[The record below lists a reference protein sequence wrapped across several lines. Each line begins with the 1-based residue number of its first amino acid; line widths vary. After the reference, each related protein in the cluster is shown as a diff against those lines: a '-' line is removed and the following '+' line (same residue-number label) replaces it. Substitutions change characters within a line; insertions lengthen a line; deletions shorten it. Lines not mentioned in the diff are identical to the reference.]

1 MIYFD
6 HNATTP
12 IDDRVLEAMLPFLKT
27 FYGNPSSL
35 YRHGRITSSAIDA
48 AREQLAALIGVQPG
62 RIIFTSGGTE
72 ANNLALATL
81 APQARL
87 AVSATEHPS
96 VIEPALHLKSSGH
109 ELTLLNVDTNGLITQ
124 DAIDEVIKLKP
135 GLVSIMLANNE
146 TGVVQNIAH
155 YAGQLRA
162 QGITVHTDAVQALG
176 KIPVDFNRLG
186 VHLMSLSSH
195 KIYGPK
201 GCGAL
206 VFEKSVAISAPAPGR
221 PAAYTPSLAIKPIL
235 LGGGQEQGFR
245 AGTENV
251 AAIVGFGKAAELA
264 KTELAERHA
273 HLLKLRTLLEQ
284 GLSAIP
290 GLTVFSAQ
298 ADRLPN
304 TVQMGIHG
312 IDGEMLLMQLDQK
325 NIAVSSGSAC
335 ASGQREPSPVLVAMG
350 VEPAQAKSA
359 IRISL
364 GKANTDVEII
374 EFIQQLTSLTLKG

>member
-12 IDDRVLEAMLPFLKT
+12 IDDRVFDAMLPFLKT

-35 YRHGRITSSAIDA
+35 YRHGRACRSAIDA
-48 AREQLAALIGVQPG
+48 AREQLAALIGAQPG
-62 RIIFTSGGTE
+62 QIIFTSGGTE

-81 APQARL
+81 APQAGL

-96 VIEPALHLKSSGH
+96 VIEPALHLQSMGH
-109 ELTLLNVDTNGLITQ
+109 PLTLLDVDANGQIPQ
-124 DAIDEVIKLKP
+124 DAIDEVISLKP
-135 GLVSIMLANNE
+135 SLVSIMLANNE
-146 TGVVQNIAH
+146 TGAIQNIEH
-155 YAGQLRA
+155 YADQLKTH
-162 QGITVHTDAVQALG
+162 GIKVHTDAVQALG

-186 VHLMSLSSH
+186 AHLMSLSSH

-206 VFEKSVAISAPAPGR
+206 VFEKSVAI
-221 PAAYTPSLAIKPIL
+221 KPIL
-235 LGGGQEQGFR
+235 LGGGQEQGLR

-264 KTELAERHA
+264 KLELAERQA
-273 HLLKLRTLLEQ
+273 HLLKLRTLLEH
-284 GLSAIP
+284 GLSAMP
-290 GLTVFSAQ
+290 GLTVFAEQ
-298 ADRLPN
+298 AERLPN
-304 TVQMGIHG
+304 TVQVGIHG

-325 NIAVSSGSAC
+325 GIAVSSGSAC
-335 ASGQREPSPVLVAMG
+335 ASGIREASPVLVAMG
-350 VEPAQAKSA
+350 IDPAQAKSA

-364 GKANTDVEII
+364 GKANTENEVI
-374 EFIQQLTSLTLKG
+374 EFIKQVNSLTR

>member
-35 YRHGRITSSAIDA
+35 YRHGRVAGSAIDA
-48 AREQLAALIGVQPG
+48 AREQLSALLGVQPG
-62 RIIFTSGGTE
+62 QIIFTSGGTE

-81 APQARL
+81 APQAGL
-87 AVSATEHPS
+87 AVSAIEHPS
-96 VIEPALHLKSSGH
+96 VMEPALHLKNRGH
-109 ELTLLNVDTNGLITQ
+109 ALTLLDVDADGLIAQ
-124 DAIDEVIKLKP
+124 DAIDEAIRLKP

-146 TGVVQNIAH
+146 TGVVQNVARYADQLTAH
-155 YAGQLRA
+155 
-162 QGITVHTDAVQALG
+162 GIKVHTDAVQALG
-176 KIPVDFNRLG
+176 KIPVNFNRLG
-186 VHLMSLSSH
+186 AHLMSLSSH

-206 VFEKSVAISAPAPGR
+206 VFEKSVEIN
-221 PAAYTPSLAIKPIL
+221 PIL
-235 LGGGQEQGFR
+235 LGGSQENGLR

-251 AAIVGFGKAAELA
+251 AAIVGFGKAAEIA
-264 KTELAERHA
+264 NSELAERQA
-273 HLLKLRTLLEQ
+273 YLLQLRKLLEQ
-284 GLSAIP
+284 RLSAIP
-290 GLTVFSAQ
+290 GLTIFAEQSE
-298 ADRLPN
+298 RLPN
-304 TVQMGIHG
+304 TVQIGIHG

-325 NIAVSSGSAC
+325 GIAVSSGSAC

-364 GKANTDVEII
+364 GKANTEAEIF
-374 EFIQQLTSLTLKG
+374 EFIKQLKSLSVKG

>member
-1 MIYFD
+1 MIYLD

-35 YRHGRITSSAIDA
+35 YRLGRAAKSAVDA

-62 RIIFTSGGTE
+62 QIIFTSGGTE

-81 APQARL
+81 APQAGL
-87 AVSATEHPS
+87 AVSSIEHPS
-96 VIEPALHLKSSGH
+96 VIEPALYLQSLGH
-109 ELTLLNVDTNGLITQ
+109 QLTLLKVDANGRITQ
-124 DAIDEVIKLKP
+124 NAIDEVIRLKP

-146 TGVVQNIAH
+146 TGAMQNIAH
-155 YAGQLRA
+155 YADQLTA
-162 QGITVHTDAVQALG
+162 QGIKVHTDAVQALG

-186 VHLMSLSSH
+186 VDLMSLSSH

-206 VFEKSVAISAPAPGR
+206 VYDKSVAI
-221 PAAYTPSLAIKPIL
+221 KPVL
-235 LGGGQEQGFR
+235 LGGGQEQGLR

-264 KTELAERHA
+264 KTELAERQA
-273 HLLKLRTLLEQ
+273 HLLKLKNLLE
-284 GLSAIP
+284 LELNAIP
-290 GLTVFSAQ
+290 CWTVFAEQ
-298 ADRLPN
+298 AERLPN
-304 TVQMGIHG
+304 TVQMGVHG
-312 IDGEMLLMQLDQK
+312 VDGEMLLMQLDQK
-325 NIAVSSGSAC
+325 GIAVSSGSAC
-335 ASGQREPSPVLVAMG
+335 ASGMREPSPVLVAMG
-350 VEPAQAKSA
+350 VEAAEAKSA

-364 GKANTDVEII
+364 GKANTEAEIF
-374 EFIQQLTSLTLKG
+374 EFIKQLKSLIEKG

>member
-12 IDDRVLEAMLPFLKT
+12 IDDRVLDAMQPFLKT

-35 YRHGRITSSAIDA
+35 YRLGRISSSSINA
-48 AREQLAALIGVQPG
+48 AREQLAALIGAQPG
-62 RIIFTSGGTE
+62 QVVFTSGGTE

-81 APQARL
+81 RPQAGL
-87 AVSATEHPS
+87 AVSAIEHPS
-96 VIEPALHLKSSGH
+96 VIEPALHLKSQGH
-109 ELTLLNVDTNGLITQ
+109 QLTLLDVDANGLITQ
-124 DAIDEVIKLKP
+124 EAIDEVIRLKP
-135 GLVSIMLANNE
+135 ALVSMMLANNE
-146 TGVVQNIAH
+146 TGTVQNVAH
-155 YAGQLRA
+155 YADQLA
-162 QGITVHTDAVQALG
+162 VHGIKVHTDAVQALG
-176 KIPVDFNRLG
+176 KIPVDFDGLG
-186 VHLMSLSSH
+186 AHLMSLSSH

-206 VFEKSVAISAPAPGR
+206 VFDKSVELQSVM
-221 PAAYTPSLAIKPIL
+221 

-273 HLLKLRTLLEQ
+273 HLLKLRTLLERA
-284 GLSAIP
+284 LSTIP
-290 GLTVFSAQ
+290 GLTIFAERSE
-298 ADRLPN
+298 RLPN
-304 TVQMGIHG
+304 TVQMGIES

-335 ASGQREPSPVLVAMG
+335 ASGQREPSPVLAAMG
-350 VEPAQAKSA
+350 VKPSDAKSA

-364 GKANTDVEII
+364 GKANTEAEII
-374 EFIQQLTSLTLKG
+374 EFIKQLTSLSIKG

>member
-35 YRHGRITSSAIDA
+35 YRLGRVASSAIET
-48 AREQLAALIGVQPG
+48 AREQLAALVEVQPG
-62 RIIFTSGGTE
+62 QIIFTNGGTE
-72 ANNLALATL
+72 ANNLTLATL
-81 APQARL
+81 APQAGL
-87 AVSATEHPS
+87 AVSAIEHPS
-96 VIEPALHLKSSGH
+96 VIEPALRLKNLGH
-109 ELTLLNVDTNGLITQ
+109 KLTLLNVDATGGITQ
-124 DAIDEVIKLKP
+124 DAIDEVIQLKP
-135 GLVSIMLANNE
+135 GLVSMMLANNE
-146 TGVVQNIAH
+146 TGAVQNIAH
-155 YAGQLRA
+155 YADRLSA
-162 QGITVHTDAVQALG
+162 HGINVHTDAVQALG

-186 VHLMSLSSH
+186 AHLMSLSSH

-206 VFEKSVAISAPAPGR
+206 VFDKSVTINPV
-221 PAAYTPSLAIKPIL
+221 L
-235 LGGGQEQGFR
+235 LGGEQEQGLR

-264 KTELAERHA
+264 RTELAERHA
-273 HLLKLRTLLEQ
+273 HLLKLRILLEQ
-284 GLSAIP
+284 GLSVIP
-290 GLTVFSAQ
+290 GLTIFAKQ

-304 TVQMGIHG
+304 TVQIGIDG

-325 NIAVSSGSAC
+325 GIAVSSGSAC

-350 VEPAQAKSA
+350 IDPGDAKSA

-364 GKANTDVEII
+364 GKANTETEIF
-374 EFIQQLTSLTLKG
+374 EFIKQLKSLIEKG

>member
-1 MIYFD
+1 MIYLD

-35 YRHGRITSSAIDA
+35 YRLGRLGRSAIDA
-48 AREQLAALIGVQPG
+48 AREQLAALLGAQPG
-62 RIIFTSGGTE
+62 QIVFTSGGTE

-81 APQARL
+81 TPL
-87 AVSATEHPS
+87 AGLAISAIEHPS
-96 VIEPALHLKSSGH
+96 IIEPALHLKSLGH
-109 ELTLLNVDTNGLITQ
+109 QLNLLNVDANGLITQ
-124 DAIDEVIKLKP
+124 DAIDEVTRLKP

-146 TGVVQNIAH
+146 TGAIQDIAD
-155 YAGQLRA
+155 YAAQLRA
-162 QGITVHTDAVQALG
+162 QNIIVHTDAVQALG

-186 VHLMSLSSH
+186 AHLMSLSSH

-206 VFEKSVAISAPAPGR
+206 VFEKSV
-221 PAAYTPSLAIKPIL
+221 TIKPIL
-235 LGGGQEQGFR
+235 LGGEQEQGFR

-264 KTELAERHA
+264 KTELAERHV

-290 GLTVFSAQ
+290 GLTVFAKQ
-298 ADRLPN
+298 TERLPN
-304 TVQMGIHG
+304 TVQIGIQG

-325 NIAVSSGSAC
+325 DIAVSSGSAC
-335 ASGQREPSPVLVAMG
+335 ASGQREPSPVLAAMG
-350 VEPAQAKSA
+350 VDPDQAKSA

-364 GKANTDVEII
+364 GKTNTEAEIF
-374 EFIQQLTSLTLKG
+374 EFIKQLTSLTTKG

>member
-1 MIYFD
+1 MIYLD

-35 YRHGRITSSAIDA
+35 YRLGRIAHSAIDA

-62 RIIFTSGGTE
+62 QIIFTSGGTE

-81 APQARL
+81 ASQAGL
-87 AVSATEHPS
+87 AVSAIEHPS
-96 VIEPALHLKSSGH
+96 VIEPALYLQSLGH
-109 ELTLLNVDTNGLITQ
+109 QLTLLNVDANSLITQ
-124 DAIDEVIKLKP
+124 DAIDEVIQLKP
-135 GLVSIMLANNE
+135 ELVSMILANNE
-146 TGVVQNIAH
+146 TGAVQNIAH
-155 YAGQLRA
+155 YADQLKA
-162 QGITVHTDAVQALG
+162 QGIKIHTDAVQALG

-186 VHLMSLSSH
+186 VDLMSLSSH

-206 VFEKSVAISAPAPGR
+206 VYEKSVAIN
-221 PAAYTPSLAIKPIL
+221 PIL
-235 LGGGQEQGFR
+235 LGGGQEQGLR

-273 HLLKLRTLLEQ
+273 HLLKLKNLLEQ
-284 GLSAIP
+284 ALSGIP
-290 GLTVFSAQ
+290 GLTVFAEQ
-298 ADRLPN
+298 AERLPN
-304 TVQMGIHG
+304 TVQMGVHG

-325 NIAVSSGSAC
+325 GIAVSSGSAC
-335 ASGQREPSPVLVAMG
+335 ASGIREPSPVLAAMG
-350 VEPAQAKSA
+350 IDPAQAKTA

-364 GKANTDVEII
+364 GKANTEAEIF
-374 EFIQQLTSLTLKG
+374 EFIKQLKSLIEKG

>member
-35 YRHGRITSSAIDA
+35 YRLGRVGRSAIDA
-48 AREQLAALIGVQPG
+48 AREQLASLLGVQPG
-62 RIIFTSGGTE
+62 QIIFTGSGTE

-81 APQARL
+81 PPQAGL
-87 AVSATEHPS
+87 AVSAIEHPS
-96 VIEPALHLKSSGH
+96 IIEPALQLQNQGH
-109 ELTLLNVDTNGLITQ
+109 QLTRLHVDANGLITQ
-124 DAIDEVIKLKP
+124 NVIDEVIRLKP
-135 GLVSIMLANNE
+135 SLVSIMLANNE

-162 QGITVHTDAVQALG
+162 HGIKVHTDAVQALG

-186 VHLMSLSSH
+186 VDLMSLSGH

-206 VFEKSVAISAPAPGR
+206 VFEKSVAI
-221 PAAYTPSLAIKPIL
+221 KPVL
-235 LGGGQEQGFR
+235 LGGGQERGFR

-251 AAIVGFGKAAELA
+251 AAIVGFGMASELA
-264 KTELAERHA
+264 KTELAERHT
-273 HLLKLRTLLEQ
+273 HLLKLRKLLEQ
-284 GLSAIP
+284 GLNTIP
-290 GLTVFSAQ
+290 GLTVFAER
-298 ADRLPN
+298 AERLPN
-304 TVQMGIHG
+304 TVQIGIRN

-325 NIAVSSGSAC
+325 GIAVSSGSAC
-335 ASGQREPSPVLVAMG
+335 ASSLREPSPVLAAMG
-350 VEPAQAKSA
+350 IDPAQAKSA

-364 GKANTDVEII
+364 GKTNTETEIF
-374 EFIQQLTSLTLKG
+374 EFIKQLKFLTEKK

>member
-1 MIYFD
+1 MIYLD

-35 YRHGRITSSAIDA
+35 YRLGRAAAGAIDA
-48 AREQLAALIGVQPG
+48 AREQLAALLGVQPG
-62 RIIFTSGGTE
+62 QIIFTSGGTE

-81 APQARL
+81 APQAKL
-87 AVSATEHPS
+87 AVSAIEHPS
-96 VIEPALHLKSSGH
+96 VIEPAQHLKNLGH
-109 ELTLLNVDTNGLITQ
+109 QLSILNVDANGLITQ
-124 DAIDEVIKLKP
+124 DAVDEVISLKP
-135 GLVSIMLANNE
+135 GLVSMMLANNE

-155 YAGQLRA
+155 YADQLRA
-162 QGITVHTDAVQALG
+162 QGVRVHTDAVQALG
-176 KIPVDFNRLG
+176 KIPLDFNRLG

-206 VFEKSVAISAPAPGR
+206 VLEKSV
-221 PAAYTPSLAIKPIL
+221 AIKPIL
-235 LGGGQEQGFR
+235 LGGGQEQGLR

-251 AAIVGFGKAAELA
+251 AAIAGFGKAAELA
-264 KTELAERHA
+264 KTELAERSEY
-273 HLLKLRTLLEQ
+273 LLKLRKLLEH
-284 GLSAIP
+284 GLSAIS
-290 GLTVFSAQ
+290 GLTVFAEQ
-298 ADRLPN
+298 AERLPN
-304 TVQMGIHG
+304 TVQMGIQG
-312 IDGEMLLMQLDQK
+312 MDGEMLLMQLDQK
-325 NIAVSSGSAC
+325 GIAVSSGSAC

-364 GKANTDVEII
+364 GKANTEAEIF
-374 EFIQQLTSLTLKG
+374 EFIKQLKSLSKKG